1 MHNKAQGMFTLKLFT
16 KYILSL
22 NIGSV
27 GCKTM
32 LKIKTE
38 ISMIFLE
45 IQVWPSHTDSTG
57 HKDINYIHFQASRLK
72 TGIDF
77 FFEEDNSACLTFLAF
92 LVLTCEPNN
101 PKTSTWSIV
110 SVFHFIS
117 E

>member
-1 MHNKAQGMFTLKLFT
+1 MYTER
-16 KYILSL
+16 LSL

-38 ISMIFLE
+38 ISMMFLE
-45 IQVWPSHTDSTG
+45 IQVWPGHTDSTGHKGINYIHTDSTG

-72 TGIDF
+72 TGIYF

-92 LVLTCEPNN
+92 LVLTCEPND

-110 SVFHFIS
+110 SVFHFMS